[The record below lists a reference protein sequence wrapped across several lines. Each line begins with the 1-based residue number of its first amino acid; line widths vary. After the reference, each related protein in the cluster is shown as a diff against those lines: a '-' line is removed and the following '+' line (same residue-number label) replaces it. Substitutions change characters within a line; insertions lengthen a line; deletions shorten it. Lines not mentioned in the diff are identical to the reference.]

1 MLSELKEE
9 LRAAALDAR
18 IELGKKEEEELQAKV
33 ERLTE
38 RISHLKKEIDT
49 TAESPLFFPHEI
61 ESRMMEDKLE
71 ESLSLETALAN
82 GPDTGYSGFYV
93 PRIVA
98 EE

>member
-1 MLSELKEE
+1 LN
-9 LRAAALDAR
+9 ALQR
-18 IELGKKEEEELQAKV
+18 QSV
-33 ERLTE
+33 
-38 RISHLKKEIDT
+38 SLKKDIDT

-71 ESLSLETALAN
+71 ESLPRETALAN
-82 GPDTGYSGFYV
+82 GPDTGYTSFNV